1 MQTAILVASV
11 AKVRFQ
17 EEDESEDMEEDTSEV
32 SEETVSDENEA
43 IENETAPEEV

>member
-1 MQTAILVASV
+1 
-11 AKVRFQ
+11 
-17 EEDESEDMEEDTSEV
+17 MEEDISEV

>member
-1 MQTAILVASV
+1 MAVLPWQA

-43 IENETAPEEV
+43 IENETEPEEV

>member
-1 MQTAILVASV
+1 
-11 AKVRFQ
+11 
-17 EEDESEDMEEDTSEV
+17 MEEDTSEV

>member
-1 MQTAILVASV
+1 MSLKIW
-11 AKVRFQ
+11 KNI
-17 EEDESEDMEEDTSEV
+17 SEV

>member
-1 MQTAILVASV
+1 MSLKIWKKIYA
-11 AKVRFQ
+11 
-17 EEDESEDMEEDTSEV
+17 EV